1 LQYNTFTVLQIYNM
15 KKIGII
21 RESKTPQDNRV
32 PFSPEQCKKL
42 VANNNTIQIVV
53 QPSKH
58 RCFTD
63 AEYLANGIEL
73 QEDLQDCDILFGIKE
88 PKIEELIENKTYLV
102 FSHTKK
108 KQAYNQKLMQ
118 AFIQKNIRLIDY
130 ECLVHEDGQRIV
142 GFGYFAGVVGAHNGM
157 MTYGKKWNLYQMK
170 KVHECKN
177 YEELVHSY
185 FSLKIPSIKIAIT
198 GGGRVTSGLL
208 EIMNLLD
215 IKAVTPKEYLTRT
228 FSYPVYVLLKGGD
241 LYAHKVHGRYD
252 REEFHAQPHNYVCT
266 FWPYIPKTDILL
278 NGIYWDKN
286 IARLFELDQT
296 KHADFN
302 ISVIADVTCDVN
314 GSVPT
319 NIEVTTIA
327 EPIFGFN
334 KTTHGKEK
342 PFQADRNIL
351 DMMTIDNLPNE
362 LPRDAS
368 VFFGE
373 YLEKFIFA
381 DLVADDHT
389 SGVLQRATIC
399 SDGKLSRYFDYL
411 SDYAYAKPPTAI

>member
-1 LQYNTFTVLQIYNM
+1 MQSNTFTITQPYIM

-21 RESKTPQDNRV
+21 RETKVPQDNRV

-42 VANNNTIQIVV
+42 QGHYPNLQIVV
-53 QPSKH
+53 QPSAH

-63 AEYLANGIEL
+63 AQYQAQGIAL
-73 QEDLQDCDILFGIKE
+73 QEDLHDCDILFGIKE
-88 PKIEELIENKTYLV
+88 PKIDDLLENKTYLV

-108 KQAYNQKLMQ
+108 KQAYNQALMQ
-118 AFIQKNIRLIDY
+118 AFIAKNIRLIDY

-157 MTYGKKWNLYQMK
+157 LTYGKKWNLYNMT
-170 KVHECKN
+170 KVHECEN
-177 YEELVHSY
+177 YEALVHSY
-185 FSLKIPSIKIAIT
+185 FSLKIPAIKIAIT

-208 EIMNLLD
+208 EVMNLLD
-215 IKAVTPKEYLTRT
+215 IKAVSPKEFLTRT
-228 FSYPVYVLLKGGD
+228 FSYPVYTLLKGGD
-241 LYAHKVHGRYD
+241 LYAHKTDGRYD
-252 REEFHAQPHNYVCT
+252 RDEFHAQPHNYVCK
-266 FWPYIPKTDILL
+266 FWPYIPHTDILL

-286 IARLFELDQT
+286 IAPLFDINDT
-296 KHADFN
+296 KKENFK
-302 ISVIADVTCDVN
+302 ISVIADVTCDIN

-319 NIEVTTIA
+319 NVEVTTIA
-327 EPIFGFN
+327 NPVFGFHK
-334 KTTHGKEK
+334 KTHQQTT
-342 PFQADRNIL
+342 PFLPDAAIL

-373 YLEKFIFA
+373 YLEKYIFA
-381 DLVADDHT
+381 DLIADDHT

-399 SDGKLSRYFDYL
+399 SDGRLSRYFDYL
-411 SDYAYAKPPTAI
+411 SDYAYAKNDTGN